1 MSPRWVRRKALLPML
16 PIVGVIVVFAVMA
29 WQYRWMSDDGL
40 IHLRVVRQIQAGHG
54 PVFNPGARV
63 EVTTSIAWVAAL
75 VVLDLLIP
83 APLEWIAVITGIALA
98 LVGLGLLAAGA
109 VRLQRSPAGRRP
121 EPRWPG
127 SVSALGKPGTERV
140 VWLPLGL
147 GVMAALAPAW
157 HMASAG
163 LENGLA
169 WAWLGGCWYGL
180 VRTLTGDDPVPL
192 DTGARAA
199 GSTDAVNPSVV
210 TRGRLWLSTMVGLGL
225 LIRPDLVV
233 FVGAWLLLLL
243 IPAWRHRGWRGAAAI
258 LAAAGAIP
266 AAYQVFRM
274 GYFGLMVPNTAI
286 TKEASRLLP
295 SRGWDFL
302 VDQMGDHFLWLGLL
316 TLAVAAVPFLS
327 RLDGNRLRVATVT
340 MGAGALSLVYI
351 VAIGG
356 DFMGSRLLLIP
367 ILGLAAPV
375 AAVPVPLGGAP
386 ALRPTAVALVPV
398 VVWML
403 VAGFWLR
410 EGDDNFDM
418 MAQQNTVLA
427 KEVPIRPDPA
437 DGEPGVFYGPD
448 ALPGA
453 EPEAGLGPSVFSGL
467 AIGLPSFRA
476 DADTTVIDLLGL
488 GEPVVS
494 HFKLEERGKL
504 AGHEKTMPVWWFL
517 ARGTAPGSEAR
528 VDPNLETMEPFYTGD
543 FGPEPS
549 GTLEE
554 RTVMTRAA
562 MRCEPVAVLIAAAEA
577 PLDARRFVTNL
588 RGAPARTLRRIPV
601 NPEEMLNL
609 SGDQPQC
616 RDAT

>member
-1 MSPRWVRRKALLPML
+1 MSRRWVRRKALLPML

-109 VRLQRSPAGRRP
+109 VRQQRSPAGRRP

-147 GVMAALAPAW
+147 GAMAALAPAW

-418 MAQQNTVLA
+418 MA
-427 KEVPIRPDPA
+427 
-437 DGEPGVFYGPD
+437 GP
-448 ALPGA
+448 
-453 EPEAGLGPSVFSGL
+453 GPSVFSGL

-476 DADTTVIDLLGL
+476 DAYTTVIDLLGL

-554 RTVMTRAA
+554 WTVMTRAA
-562 MRCEPVAVLIAAAEA
+562 MRCEPVADVIAAAEA

-588 RGAPARTLRRIPV
+588 LGAPARTLRRIPV